1 MDKLPISTSFLM
13 SINFEGLKEVID
25 FFHKNINILNEKIN
39 DLNKRFRGYEE
50 IQNELKENKI
60 KTESGLRLL
69 GELEQSLNNY
79 SQNIIQ
85 NTNNILTNKDNLS
98 ELKEEV
104 EKIKLDNKNLQSNLN
119 QINNKEGEINVVN
132 NDNDG
137 ELKNEINKMKTEN
150 KENFEQLF
158 NKIEKLEFKI
168 NKSNEN
174 KNKEKIININNKDIN
189 NDNKVE
195 NIQEKKDEKI
205 EDNIIY
211 KELSKKINE
220 IEEKIN
226 KISEEKPKEI
236 ILPNQ
241 NKVSEI
247 KNIPLSDKE
256 NKIDVEPEKQENNV
270 PTENYDAKINTIENK
285 IIKLENDIA
294 SLKLNNNINNINQNH
309 DINIIPNE
317 RIDDN
322 MLNNNLNDININN
335 NIIKYEENKQKEE
348 KENKNDNSKN
358 DQINLEEIRKMKE
371 EQQKKIDSLENKI
384 IELMSNIQE
393 INNKFISEKFI
404 GNKDFIKFNQKI
416 EVQLKAYNDKI
427 NDILAKQSLNEETLK
442 RLSSINQRSSLDRG
456 ENRKSIVKPSNNQ
469 NVNSAELIES
479 IESDFNSRI
488 VRYLR
493 NLDITNNPKILEIE
507 KELENKTNLINEL
520 NEKLLEKSKEN
531 DDKNKIYLEML
542 EKAKDEI
549 KNDIKMIENKI
560 VNIPLLRDDLEFC
573 EGILFGRE
581 EGEKYKK
588 MSKEEK
594 NNEISLGASLKEEIS
609 IHGNYLKKLSEGINK
624 VNNRINNLNKENLA
638 LIKKDLKNESNFILE
653 DFKTGLKDSISKIE
667 NQLRDKVDKL
677 GLDQFWNKINEQ
689 VIEEMK
695 QKIDKK
701 EMNKNNMYLKK
712 KIDNLES
719 KISRTFVDTLIDL
732 QMDEAPLL
740 VKKNFREITEQK
752 CASCGQN
759 IPVDKNNGLLG
770 FSLDFNNSGT
780 NQHKTLR
787 QKNVADKDKL
797 NKAIIQKIKI
807 YNY

>member
-195 NIQEKKDEKI
+195 NIQEKKDENV

-247 KNIPLSDKE
+247 KNISLSEKE
-256 NKIDVEPEKQENNV
+256 NKIEVEPEKQENNI
-270 PTENYDAKINTIENK
+270 PTENYDVKINKIENK

-294 SLKLNNNINNINQNH
+294 SLKLNNNININQNH
-309 DINIIPNE
+309 DINIIPNG

-322 MLNNNLNDININN
+322 ILNNNLNDININN
-335 NIIKYEENKQKEE
+335 NIIKSEENKQKEE

-427 NDILAKQSLNEETLK
+427 NDILAKQSLNDETLK

-507 KELENKTNLINEL
+507 KELENKANLINEL

-549 KNDIKMIENKI
+549 KNDIKTIENKI

-797 NKAIIQKIKI
+797 PEIKTNLQK
-807 YNY
+807 

>member
-309 DINIIPNE
+309 DIDIIPNE

-427 NDILAKQSLNEETLK
+427 NDILAKQSLNDETLK

-456 ENRKSIVKPSNNQ
+456 ENRKSIVMPSNNQ

-549 KNDIKMIENKI
+549 KNDIKTIENKI

-797 NKAIIQKIKI
+797 PEIKTNLQK
-807 YNY
+807 

>member
-1 MDKLPISTSFLM
+1 MNSF
-13 SINFEGLKEVID
+13 I
-25 FFHKNINILNEKIN
+25 
-39 DLNKRFRGYEE
+39 KR
-50 IQNELKENKI
+50 
-60 KTESGLRLL
+60 
-69 GELEQSLNNY
+69 
-79 SQNIIQ
+79 
-85 NTNNILTNKDNLS
+85 D
-98 ELKEEV
+98 
-104 EKIKLDNKNLQSNLN
+104 KNLQSNLN
-119 QINNKEGEINVVN
+119 QINNKEGEINVVH

-195 NIQEKKDEKI
+195 NIQEKKDENV

-256 NKIDVEPEKQENNV
+256 NKIEVEPEKQENNV
-270 PTENYDAKINTIENK
+270 PNENYDAKINTIENK

-427 NDILAKQSLNEETLK
+427 NDILAKQSLNDETLK

-507 KELENKTNLINEL
+507 KELENKANLINEL

-549 KNDIKMIENKI
+549 KNDIKTIENKI

-759 IPVDKNNGLLG
+759 IPADKNNGLLG

-787 QKNVADKDKL
+787 QKTVADKDKL
-797 NKAIIQKIKI
+797 PEIKTNLQK
-807 YNY
+807 

>member
-427 NDILAKQSLNEETLK
+427 NDILAKQSLNDETLK

-456 ENRKSIVKPSNNQ
+456 ENRKSIVMPSNNQ

-549 KNDIKMIENKI
+549 KNDIKTIENKI

-594 NNEISLGASLKEEIS
+594 NNEISLGTSLKEEIS

-732 QMDEAPLL
+732 QMEEAPLL

-770 FSLDFNNSGT
+770 FSLDFNNSGA

-797 NKAIIQKIKI
+797 PEIKTNLQK
-807 YNY
+807 

>member
-294 SLKLNNNINNINQNH
+294 SLKLNNNNNINQNH
-309 DINIIPNE
+309 DINIIPNG

-322 MLNNNLNDININN
+322 ILNNNLNDININN

-427 NDILAKQSLNEETLK
+427 NDILAKQSLNDETLK

-456 ENRKSIVKPSNNQ
+456 ENRKSIVMPSNNQ

-507 KELENKTNLINEL
+507 KELENKANLINEL

-549 KNDIKMIENKI
+549 KNDIKTIENKI

-797 NKAIIQKIKI
+797 PEIKTNLQK
-807 YNY
+807 

>member
-294 SLKLNNNINNINQNH
+294 SLKLNNNNNINQNH
-309 DINIIPNE
+309 DINIIPNG

-322 MLNNNLNDININN
+322 ILNNNLNDININN

-427 NDILAKQSLNEETLK
+427 NDILAKQSLNDETLK

-456 ENRKSIVKPSNNQ
+456 ENRKSIVMPSNNQ

-549 KNDIKMIENKI
+549 KNDIKTIENKI

-797 NKAIIQKIKI
+797 PEIKTNLQK
-807 YNY
+807 

>member
-119 QINNKEGEINVVN
+119 QINNKEGEIYVVN

-137 ELKNEINKMKTEN
+137 ELKNEINKMKSEN

-174 KNKEKIININNKDIN
+174 KNKEKIINIINKDIN

-427 NDILAKQSLNEETLK
+427 NDILAKQSLNDETLK

-549 KNDIKMIENKI
+549 KNDIKTIENKI

-797 NKAIIQKIKI
+797 PEIKTNLQK
-807 YNY
+807 

>member
-1 MDKLPISTSFLM
+1 M

-427 NDILAKQSLNEETLK
+427 NDILAKQSLNDETLK

-456 ENRKSIVKPSNNQ
+456 ENRKSIVMPSNNQ

-549 KNDIKMIENKI
+549 KNDIKTIENKI

-797 NKAIIQKIKI
+797 PEIKTNLQK
-807 YNY
+807 

>member
-132 NDNDG
+132 NDNDN
-137 ELKNEINKMKTEN
+137 ELKNEISKMKTEN

-195 NIQEKKDEKI
+195 NIQEKKDENV

-241 NKVSEI
+241 NKESEI
-247 KNIPLSDKE
+247 KNISLSEKE
-256 NKIDVEPEKQENNV
+256 NKIEVEPEKQENNI
-270 PTENYDAKINTIENK
+270 PTENYDVKINKIENK

-294 SLKLNNNINNINQNH
+294 SLKLNNNNNINQNH
-309 DINIIPNE
+309 DINIIPNG

-322 MLNNNLNDININN
+322 ILNNNLNDININN

-427 NDILAKQSLNEETLK
+427 NDILAKQSLNDETLK

-456 ENRKSIVKPSNNQ
+456 ENRKSIVMPSNNQ

-549 KNDIKMIENKI
+549 KNDIKTIENKI

-797 NKAIIQKIKI
+797 PEIKTNLQK
-807 YNY
+807 

>member
-270 PTENYDAKINTIENK
+270 PTENYDAKINTIESK

-427 NDILAKQSLNEETLK
+427 NDILAKQSLNDETLK

-456 ENRKSIVKPSNNQ
+456 ENRKSIVMPSNNQ

-549 KNDIKMIENKI
+549 KNDIKTIENKI

-759 IPVDKNNGLLG
+759 IPVDKNNGLWG
-770 FSLDFNNSGT
+770 FSLDLNNSGT

-797 NKAIIQKIKI
+797 PEIKTNLQK
-807 YNY
+807 

>member
-119 QINNKEGEINVVN
+119 QINNKEGEIYVVN

-137 ELKNEINKMKTEN
+137 ELKNEINKMKSEN

-427 NDILAKQSLNEETLK
+427 NDILAKQSLNDETLK

-549 KNDIKMIENKI
+549 KNDIKTIENKI

-797 NKAIIQKIKI
+797 PEIKTNLQK
-807 YNY
+807 

>member
-132 NDNDG
+132 NDNDN
-137 ELKNEINKMKTEN
+137 ELKNEISKMKTEN
-150 KENFEQLF
+150 KENFDQLF
-158 NKIEKLEFKI
+158 NKIEELEFKI

-247 KNIPLSDKE
+247 KNISLSEKE
-256 NKIDVEPEKQENNV
+256 NKIEVEPDKQENNI
-270 PTENYDAKINTIENK
+270 PTENYDVKINKIENK

-294 SLKLNNNINNINQNH
+294 SLKLNNNNNINQNH
-309 DINIIPNE
+309 DINIIPNG

-322 MLNNNLNDININN
+322 ILNNNLNDININN

-427 NDILAKQSLNEETLK
+427 NDILAKQSLNDETLK

-456 ENRKSIVKPSNNQ
+456 ENRKSIVMPSNNQ

-549 KNDIKMIENKI
+549 KNDIKTIENKI

-797 NKAIIQKIKI
+797 PEIKTNLQK
-807 YNY
+807 

>member
-132 NDNDG
+132 NDNGG

-195 NIQEKKDEKI
+195 NIQEKKDENV

-427 NDILAKQSLNEETLK
+427 NDILAKQSLNDETLK

-456 ENRKSIVKPSNNQ
+456 ENRKSIVMPSNNQ

-549 KNDIKMIENKI
+549 KNDIKTIENKI

-797 NKAIIQKIKI
+797 PEIKTNLQK
-807 YNY
+807 

>member
-195 NIQEKKDEKI
+195 NIQEKKDENV

-427 NDILAKQSLNEETLK
+427 NDILAKQSLNDETLK

-456 ENRKSIVKPSNNQ
+456 ENRKSIVMPSNNQ

-549 KNDIKMIENKI
+549 KNDIKTIENKI

-797 NKAIIQKIKI
+797 PEIKTNLQK
-807 YNY
+807 

>member
-195 NIQEKKDEKI
+195 NIQEKKDENV

-294 SLKLNNNINNINQNH
+294 SLKLNNNNNINQNH
-309 DINIIPNE
+309 DINIIPNG

-322 MLNNNLNDININN
+322 ILNNNLNDININN

-427 NDILAKQSLNEETLK
+427 NDILAKQSLNDETLK

-507 KELENKTNLINEL
+507 KELENKANLINEL

-549 KNDIKMIENKI
+549 KNDIKTIENKI

-797 NKAIIQKIKI
+797 PEIKTNLQK
-807 YNY
+807 

>member
-85 NTNNILTNKDNLS
+85 NTNNILTNKDNLN

-104 EKIKLDNKNLQSNLN
+104 EKIKLENKNLQSNLN

-195 NIQEKKDEKI
+195 NIQEKKDENV

-247 KNIPLSDKE
+247 KNISLSEKE
-256 NKIDVEPEKQENNV
+256 NKIEVEPEKQENNI
-270 PTENYDAKINTIENK
+270 PTENYDVKINKIENK

-294 SLKLNNNINNINQNH
+294 SLKLNNNNNINENH
-309 DINIIPNE
+309 DINIIPNG

-322 MLNNNLNDININN
+322 ILNNNLNDININN

-427 NDILAKQSLNEETLK
+427 NDILAKQSLNDETLK

-456 ENRKSIVKPSNNQ
+456 ENRKSIVMPSNNQ

-549 KNDIKMIENKI
+549 KNDIKTIENKI

-797 NKAIIQKIKI
+797 PEIKTNLQK
-807 YNY
+807 

>member
-1 MDKLPISTSFLM
+1 MNILPKEKKISSNLNKEKTVDSKKKNFKNAL
-13 SINFEGLKEVID
+13 SPNYTLNGQILKNKTNWIKNKKKNKNNQQINDVID
-25 FFHKNINILNEKIN
+25 INENSSNNNKINYSMNSSLNKRNLNHNINDALNKNAGIKNILNDPSIQEIDTEENDIINITEKNKSNINIS
-39 DLNKRFRGYEE
+39 DD
-50 IQNELKENKI
+50 
-60 KTESGLRLL
+60 
-69 GELEQSLNNY
+69 
-79 SQNIIQ
+79 
-85 NTNNILTNKDNLS
+85 NTNNNI
-98 ELKEEV
+98 
-104 EKIKLDNKNLQSNLN
+104 NKNS
-119 QINNKEGEINVVN
+119 
-132 NDNDG
+132 
-137 ELKNEINKMKTEN
+137 
-150 KENFEQLF
+150 
-158 NKIEKLEFKI
+158 
-168 NKSNEN
+168 S
-174 KNKEKIININNKDIN
+174 KNK
-189 NDNKVE
+189 
-195 NIQEKKDEKI
+195 
-205 EDNIIY
+205 
-211 KELSKKINE
+211 
-220 IEEKIN
+220 
-226 KISEEKPKEI
+226 
-236 ILPNQ
+236 
-241 NKVSEI
+241 
-247 KNIPLSDKE
+247 
-256 NKIDVEPEKQENNV
+256 
-270 PTENYDAKINTIENK
+270 T
-285 IIKLENDIA
+285 
-294 SLKLNNNINNINQNH
+294 NNNINNINQNH
-309 DINIIPNE
+309 DINIIPNG

-322 MLNNNLNDININN
+322 ILNNNLNDININN

-427 NDILAKQSLNEETLK
+427 NDILAKQSLNDETLK

-456 ENRKSIVKPSNNQ
+456 ENRKSIVMPSNNQ

-549 KNDIKMIENKI
+549 KNDIKTIENKI

-594 NNEISLGASLKEEIS
+594 NNEISLGTSLKEEIS

-667 NQLRDKVDKL
+667 NRLRDKVDKL

-797 NKAIIQKIKI
+797 PEIKTNLQK
-807 YNY
+807 

>member
-132 NDNDG
+132 NDNDN

-158 NKIEKLEFKI
+158 NKIEKLEFII

-195 NIQEKKDEKI
+195 NIQEKKDENV

-247 KNIPLSDKE
+247 KNISLSEKE
-256 NKIDVEPEKQENNV
+256 NKIEVEPEKQENNI
-270 PTENYDAKINTIENK
+270 PTENYDVKINKIENK
-285 IIKLENDIA
+285 IIKLENVIA
-294 SLKLNNNINNINQNH
+294 SFKLNNNNNINQNH
-309 DINIIPNE
+309 DINIIPNG

-322 MLNNNLNDININN
+322 ILNNNLNDININN

-427 NDILAKQSLNEETLK
+427 NDILAKQSLNDETLK

-507 KELENKTNLINEL
+507 KELENKANLINEL

-549 KNDIKMIENKI
+549 KNDIKTIENKI

-787 QKNVADKDKL
+787 QKTVADKDKL
-797 NKAIIQKIKI
+797 PEIKTNLQK
-807 YNY
+807 

>member
-427 NDILAKQSLNEETLK
+427 NDILAKQSLNDETLK

-549 KNDIKMIENKI
+549 KNDIKTIENKI

-797 NKAIIQKIKI
+797 PEIKTNLQK
-807 YNY
+807 

>member
-85 NTNNILTNKDNLS
+85 NTNNILTNKDNLN

-104 EKIKLDNKNLQSNLN
+104 EKIKLENKNLQSNLN

-132 NDNDG
+132 NDNDN
-137 ELKNEINKMKTEN
+137 ELKNEINKMKAEN
-150 KENFEQLF
+150 KENFDQLF
-158 NKIEKLEFKI
+158 NKIEELEFKI

-427 NDILAKQSLNEETLK
+427 NDILAKQSLNDETLK

-456 ENRKSIVKPSNNQ
+456 ENRKSIVMPSNNQ

-549 KNDIKMIENKI
+549 KNDIKTIENKI

-797 NKAIIQKIKI
+797 PEIKTNLQK
-807 YNY
+807 